1 MKQRLFSTSARTLL
15 LIGCMAGLSGCYA
28 LNAKHYREVLSIRAN
43 MDRLKAADARLA
55 ARIAALKP
63 FEKALKTEFAAE
75 IDARQ
80 AHIRNPEAG
89 TVGMDMQNP
98 LLFASGSAQLS
109 IKGRHILKRLAKT
122 LKSTP
127 DTAAI
132 RIIGHTDPVPLNRSL
147 KAGFIDNWGLSA
159 ARAAAVARRLIWSN
173 GIDAKRIRIEGSA
186 QYDPVVANTSPANMA
201 RNRRVEL
208 FVAMPNPK

>member
-1 MKQRLFSTSARTLL
+1 MRLL
-15 LIGCMAGLSGCYA
+15 LTGLILLQLSGCYA
-28 LNAKHYREVLSIRAN
+28 LNAKHYHEVLSIRAN

-75 IDARQ
+75 INSRQ
-80 AHIRNPEAG
+80 ANIRQPEAG
-89 TVGMDMQNP
+89 TIGMDMQNP

-109 IKGRHILKRLAKT
+109 VEGRHILKRLAKT
-122 LKSTP
+122 LKSAP

-132 RIIGHTDPVPLNRSL
+132 RIIGHTDSVPLHKSL
-147 KAGFIDNWGLSA
+147 KFGFIDNWGLSA
-159 ARAAAVARRLIWSN
+159 ARAAAVARRLIRNN
-173 GIDAKRIRIEGSA
+173 GIDAKRIRIEGRA
-186 QYDPVVANTSPANMA
+186 QYDPVVPNTSPANMA